1 VVEKYVAELSAAD
14 EDVAELNSDMNTLS
28 ADLGEAQ
35 TDHEKKNEIATD
47 VASEATEAT
56 ENGKRVGSGT

>member
-1 VVEKYVAELSAAD
+1 
-14 EDVAELNSDMNTLS
+14 MNTLS